1 MANDLY
7 SPDDLYVAK
16 VRLSL
21 SRLGVPG
28 PDLEG
33 ALGGLRAA
41 ARFDVDVPTASPR
54 REVQLVKT
62 GVKRVSGWYL
72 RYLAD
77 QLSGFGGALVNW
89 ADALAAK
96 TQILQGEVDEVAV
109 RLQALETRVARLE
122 AGRQPGGDER
132 EDAAQ

>member
-1 MANDLY
+1 MDNDLY
-7 SPDDLYVAK
+7 SPDDLYLAK

-28 PDLEG
+28 PDVEG
-33 ALGGLRAA
+33 ALAGLRAA

-54 REVQLVKT
+54 REVALVKT
-62 GVKRVSGWYL
+62 GVKRMSAWYL

-96 TQILQGEVDEVAV
+96 TQVLQSEVDEVAV
-109 RLQALETRVARLE
+109 RLGALEDRLARIE
-122 AGRQPGGDER
+122 GAK
-132 EDAAQ
+132 AQGQRR